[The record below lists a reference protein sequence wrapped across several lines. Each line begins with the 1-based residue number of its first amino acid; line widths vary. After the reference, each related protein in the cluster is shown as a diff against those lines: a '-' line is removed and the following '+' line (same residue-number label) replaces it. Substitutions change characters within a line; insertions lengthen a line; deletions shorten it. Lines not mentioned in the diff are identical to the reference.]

1 MTDTTQA
8 PAGLIHSRRPGGS
21 GKARGGLSPAHRCG
35 ADASGGARPKKAVLL
50 SRARWTR
57 AGGQFRFALRTETG
71 AEDVVSGHYIE
82 VSPPHKLAFSWS
94 SEKPQDAVVDTRVT
108 VDLLDL
114 KDGTTR
120 VVMRTRTCLAGG
132 QQHLQRRLADMLQDM
147 SLHFVA
153 CGQRSGPARTHTTVS
168 SEQAGDRV
176 RPRVPSDTCPVRPAR
191 RRFSGGARACA
202 SQCHSSAGSI

>member
-8 PAGLIHSRRPGGS
+8 PAGSHGHSRRPGGS

-35 ADASGGARPKKAVLL
+35 ADAEVVGQDRKRRFC
-50 SRARWTR
+50 SRCEMDLR

-94 SEKPQDAVVDTRVT
+94 SEKPQDFVDTRVT

-120 VVMRTRTCLAGG
+120 VVKRTRLASPAASSIYSAGCLRHVAG
-132 QQHLQRRLADMLQDM
+132 HELALR
-147 SLHFVA
+147 
-153 CGQRSGPARTHTTVS
+153 GGARERAQGLLGRTAVS

-176 RPRVPSDTCPVRPAR
+176 RPRVPATPAR
-191 RRFSGGARACA
+191 
-202 SQCHSSAGSI
+202 